1 MARVLKTDIPG
12 PDWRVSCDEA
22 SERGW
27 AALFRGHVAE
37 PLPLVV
43 DVGFGRGEF
52 LQDLARSH
60 PEQAFV
66 GVEYSGKRVLK
77 MARRLAKTELVN
89 VRLVESTAEALLQ
102 DALPDAGVACFWV
115 NFPDPWP
122 KKRHFKRRLVQRETA
137 ALFARRL
144 VPGGL
149 LRIATDHPGY
159 AEWIDEVLSAE
170 PALANRYAPEPW
182 RPSAPGRRPTA
193 YELEWRSLG
202 RSFHFFEYERRSV
215 AGPSERPGPAADR
228 GAPATRYARSP

>member
-12 PDWRVSCDEA
+12 PDWRVPCEVA
-22 SERGW
+22 RERGW
-27 AALFRGHVAE
+27 PAIFGECVAD

-52 LQDLARSH
+52 LLELARSD
-60 PEQAFV
+60 PGQAFV
-66 GVEYSGKRVLK
+66 GVEYSHKRALK
-77 MARRLAKTELVN
+77 MARRLAKTEIAN
-89 VRLVESTAEALLQ
+89 VRIVEATAEAFLR
-102 DALPDAGVACFWV
+102 DTLPDASVACFWV

-122 KKRHFKRRLVQRETA
+122 KKRHAKRRLLQRDVA

-149 LRIATDHPGY
+149 LRVATDHPEY

-170 PALANRYAPEPW
+170 PALANRYAPDRW
-182 RPSAPGRRPTA
+182 RDAAPGRTPTA

-202 RSFHFFEYERRSV
+202 REFHFFEYARRE
-215 AGPSERPGPAADR
+215 PPGHEAD
-228 GAPATRYARSP
+228 AR